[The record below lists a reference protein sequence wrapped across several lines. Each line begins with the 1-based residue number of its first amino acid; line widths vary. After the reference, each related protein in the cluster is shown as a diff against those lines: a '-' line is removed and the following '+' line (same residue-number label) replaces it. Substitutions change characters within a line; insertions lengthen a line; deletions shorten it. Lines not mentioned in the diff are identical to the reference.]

1 MLGSEGQG
9 DISYIIQALD
19 WCVNTANPKPDI
31 INMSLFVYGNPSNPF
46 WPPYEMAWE
55 DALNAA
61 YNAGIVLVACSG
73 NDAYTY
79 SAYPAAFA
87 NVISVGGHCRD
98 QTLYSLSNGSV
109 DFVAPGESVP
119 SMDMTGDATWVYDGT
134 SFASPHAAGLLA
146 LQLQY
151 ARRNHIQPNNSYL
164 WEVMEHAAKD
174 MPLITNAIF
183 KGYGKIWAAETN
195 PPPASPTDGSI
206 DTMAKGWP
214 LNYAISYSNY
224 LYMDQGLYPAY
235 YAGMDM
241 FQTIT
246 LTNNTAMAGNYPDI
260 ITNLDVTTTQVY
272 YLHDN
277 ETNLPAAA
285 VEVFPGILSLPVTVS
300 TALQDTY
307 AVPADTVP
315 GVARTALC
323 LAFEFASDP
332 SDRRIEV
339 AYPYAA
345 LWSVPPERPV
355 LRIATTETNSVLLF
369 WPTQAVNF
377 ALQSVNELGATNW
390 VNVTNPPTLAGT
402 NQVVEL
408 LPASFPAFFRLAR

>member
-1 MLGSEGQG
+1 
-9 DISYIIQALD
+9 
-19 WCVNTANPKPDI
+19 
-31 INMSLFVYGNPSNPF
+31 
-46 WPPYEMAWE
+46 
-55 DALNAA
+55 
-61 YNAGIVLVACSG
+61 
-73 NDAYTY
+73 
-79 SAYPAAFA
+79 
-87 NVISVGGHCRD
+87 
-98 QTLYSLSNGSV
+98 
-109 DFVAPGESVP
+109 
-119 SMDMTGDATWVYDGT
+119 
-134 SFASPHAAGLLA
+134 
-146 LQLQY
+146 
-151 ARRNHIQPNNSYL
+151 
-164 WEVMEHAAKD
+164 
-174 MPLITNAIF
+174 
-183 KGYGKIWAAETN
+183 
-195 PPPASPTDGSI
+195 
-206 DTMAKGWP
+206 MAKGWP
-214 LNYAISYSNY
+214 LNYAINYSNY

-408 LPASFPAFFRLAR
+408 LPASSPAFFRLAR